1 VAESGIDVE
10 ALVTEIL
17 QCPGPVRLVAID
29 GPGGAGK
36 TTFAERL
43 AAAADGAPI
52 VRTDDFAS
60 ADSPIDWWP
69 RLLAE
74 VIEPLSRGDRGRYQ
88 RYDWS
93 TDTLAEWCI
102 VERAPIVIIEGVSTG
117 RREWVE
123 HLSFVIWIETPS
135 ALRLQR
141 GIERDGPSAVDQWES
156 WMAAEDAHFA
166 RDPVRERADVI
177 VDGRRQQD
185 RERLP
190 YVDPGRLR
198 EDIDHII
205 DPAL

>member
-1 VAESGIDVE
+1 MSARAGGLDTVPGVAEAGIDVE

-43 AAAADGAPI
+43 AAAAHGAPI
-52 VRTDDFAS
+52 VHTDDFAS
-60 ADSPIDWWP
+60 ADDPIDWWP
-69 RLLAE
+69 RLLTE
-74 VIEPLSRGDRGRYQ
+74 VIEPLGRGYHGRYQ

-93 TDTLAEWCI
+93 TDTLAEWST
-102 VERAPIVIIEGVSTG
+102 VDRAPIVIIEGVSAG

-177 VDGRRQQD
+177 VDGS
-185 RERLP
+185 
-190 YVDPGRLR
+190 G
-198 EDIDHII
+198 
-205 DPAL
+205 

>member
-17 QCPGPVRLVAID
+17 QFPGPVRLVAID

-36 TTFAERL
+36 TTFANRL

-52 VRTDDFAS
+52 VHTDEFAS
-60 ADSPIDWWP
+60 ADNPIDWWP

-74 VIEPLSRGDRGRYQ
+74 VIEPLSRGDHGRYQ

-93 TDTLAEWCI
+93 TNTLAEWCI
-102 VERAPIVIIEGVSTG
+102 VEPAPIVIIEGVSAG
-117 RREWVE
+117 RREWVQ

-141 GIERDGPSAVDQWES
+141 GLDRDGPSAADQWES
-156 WMAAEDAHFA
+156 WMAAEDAHFV
-166 RDPVRERADVI
+166 RDPVRQRADVI
-177 VDGRRQQD
+177 IDGAGCSA
-185 RERLP
+185 
-190 YVDPGRLR
+190 V
-198 EDIDHII
+198 
-205 DPAL
+205 